1 MISRLGIRQVTQEQI
16 VLGIA
21 VVLFII
27 FALGLKGFIASD
39 NLLSMLQNVSILG
52 ILGFGMAITVIG
64 RGIDLAIVT
73 SMVMSVAWVL
83 DEATHGRSVLVA
95 VLFGLAF
102 VVAIGLI
109 EGFLIAY
116 VEIPPIF
123 ATLAL
128 SSVIYGFSRL
138 LLVNI
143 DFAFIP
149 DSAAWTRH
157 IGGGYLLGIPMTVI
171 LFILFAVLVWAFMQY
186 TRPGRFIRGIGDNPN
201 KSRIAGI
208 PVRPIQVL
216 QYVLTA
222 IIGYIAGLI
231 TATLIGSMN
240 TRAVNSTMV
249 YDVILV
255 VVLGGIGLSGGRGGV
270 RNVVVGTLLIG
281 VLLNGMTILDVP
293 YELQNLI
300 KGLILLIAIVV
311 DTILNPRDEQTSQQ
325 GDI

>member
-21 VVLFII
+21 AILFVV
-27 FALGLKGFIASD
+27 FAISLKGFIASD

-95 VLFGLAF
+95 VLMGLGF

-116 VEIPPIF
+116 AEIPAIF

-149 DSAAWTRH
+149 DSASWTRQL
-157 IGGGYLLGIPMTVI
+157 GGSYVLGIPMTVI
-171 LFILFAVLVWAFMQY
+171 LFVLFAVVVWAFMQY
-186 TRPGRFIRGIGDNPN
+186 TRPGRFIRGIGDNPS

-216 QYVLTA
+216 QYVLTSV
-222 IIGYIAGLI
+222 IGFIAGLI

>member
-21 VVLFII
+21 VLLFVV
-27 FALGLKGFIASD
+27 FALSLKGFIASA

-83 DEATHGRSVLVA
+83 DQMTHGRSVVVA
-95 VLFGLAF
+95 TLMGLGF

-116 VEIPPIF
+116 VEIPAIF

-138 LLVNI
+138 ALVNI

-149 DSAAWTRH
+149 DSAGWTRK

-171 LFILFAVLVWAFMQY
+171 LFIVFAVLVWAFLQY
-186 TRPGRFIRGIGDNPN
+186 TRPGRFIRGIGDNPL

-216 QYVLTA
+216 QYVATSV
-222 IIGYIAGLI
+222 IGFVAGLI